1 MEPEGIDEQFKR
13 LAQNLEDLKAKIQA
27 QREESERFRERQKRL
42 DERERKARKALLA
55 GIGEYQRIMNE
66 GDAQ

>member
-1 MEPEGIDEQFKR
+1 MEPEDLNERLKR
-13 LAQNLEDLKAKIQA
+13 LAQSLEELKAKLQA

-55 GIGEYQRIMNE
+55 GFDEYQRIMNE
-66 GDAQ
+66 EAGE